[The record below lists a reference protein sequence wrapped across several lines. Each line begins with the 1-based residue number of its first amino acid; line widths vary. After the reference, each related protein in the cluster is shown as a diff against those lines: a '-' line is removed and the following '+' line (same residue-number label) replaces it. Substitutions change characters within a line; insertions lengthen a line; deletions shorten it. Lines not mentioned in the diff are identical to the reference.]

1 METSYEIP
9 NLINQ
14 GKNVGTCKNPFFF
27 HITTGERIKK
37 SAIFHAQIMADFWT
51 IIKGVFYVPPTVF
64 PILKAFFYRK
74 QSTVDREKKV
84 LEIMRIFSEEADLED
99 PISLCNFCARFSLY
113 DETVSIF
120 ETPRHITLL

>member
-37 SAIFHAQIMADFWT
+37 SAIFHAQIGEKYHKYYIRQVNSETLNLKCIDRTCPARALVKVRQSSLITIKRTQTLKNGCKRNIFQFDFSSPE
-51 IIKGVFYVPPTVF
+51 VF
-64 PILKAFFYRK
+64 
-74 QSTVDREKKV
+74 
-84 LEIMRIFSEEADLED
+84 
-99 PISLCNFCARFSLY
+99 
-113 DETVSIF
+113 
-120 ETPRHITLL
+120 